1 MFATAR
7 ALIWIALAAVTPQLG
22 ATQEVCSCKFTDKS
36 HVAFGTKAACNAF
49 VFDDKKCEIAFS
61 ALGSSAAVL
70 ALIEPGTGQRLDPYD
85 VTAQHIAALSK
96 GDFEFLFSEK
106 FLKAAL
112 PLMMRAAYARESVQ
126 RDMKEPPIAEFDKEA
141 MAFLEEQTPN
151 ISRVFSGKMKPFG
164 GNWRS
169 QYRYTIGIGV
179 VRFSHAK
186 GPSVVTV
193 VFSEDRKR

>member
-7 ALIWIALAAVTPQLG
+7 ALIWITIGVVTPQLG

-70 ALIEPGTGQRLDPYD
+70 ASIEPGTGQRLDPYD
-85 VTAQHIAALSK
+85 VTAQHLAALSK
-96 GDFEFLFSEK
+96 GDFDLLSSESFLRP
-106 FLKAAL
+106 AL
-112 PLMMRAAYARESVQ
+112 PLMMRAAYARESVR

-141 MAFLEEQTPN
+141 MAFLKEHTPK
-151 ISRVFSGKMKPFG
+151 ISRVFSGKEKPFG
-164 GNWRS
+164 GDWRN
-169 QYRYTIGIGV
+169 QYRYAIGIGF

-186 GPSVVTV
+186 GASVVTV